1 VAHDIAWSIGG
12 AEAAR
17 QVIRWTARLSLVLL
31 TAALV
36 VPSFGKAPRPFVRGL
51 LGSHTLHGVGIA
63 VLAVHTRGANVT
75 AMTPFN
81 VGAGFVAYLVVLGL
95 VLWKGAPKWVVE
107 LGLLYVWGIFLVSY
121 LDRALE
127 APRIYGPAIVLL
139 LMGLLA
145 CASRRAR
152 TAPG

>member
-1 VAHDIAWSIGG
+1 VAHDIAWSIAG

-31 TAALV
+31 TGALV
-36 VPSFGKAPRPFVRGL
+36 APSFGKAPRAFIRGIL
-51 LGSHTLHGVGIA
+51 ASHTLHGVAIA
-63 VLAVHTRGANVT
+63 VLAFYTRGANVT

-81 VGAGFVAYLVVLGL
+81 VGAGFVAYLVVLVL
-95 VLWKGAPKWVVE
+95 VVWERAARWLIE

-139 LMGLLA
+139 VIGLLA

-152 TAPG
+152 TVLG